1 MAQIAGIDMP
11 EFQSD
16 PVVGL
21 PASYSKTH
29 FRKEKKHTLSNKQ
42 SDKLAT
48 QIALSVNNQ
57 NP

>member
-1 MAQIAGIDMP
+1 MAQIAGLDMP

-29 FRKEKKHTLSNKQ
+29 FRKEKKTLSNKQ
-42 SDKLAT
+42 SDQLAT
-48 QIALSVNNQ
+48 QIPLLDNNQ